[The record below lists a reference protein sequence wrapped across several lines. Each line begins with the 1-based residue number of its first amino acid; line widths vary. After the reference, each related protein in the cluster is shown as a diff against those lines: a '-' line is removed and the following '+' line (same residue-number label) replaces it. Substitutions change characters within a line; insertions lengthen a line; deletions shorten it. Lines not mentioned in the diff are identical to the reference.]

1 MKNFSVFFV
10 FLLIIA
16 CAQPD
21 PICEKK
27 DMVAQFKSVQF
38 NLKVACKDEDKQM
51 GLMNQKSLPKDNG
64 MIFVYEEED
73 YYAFWMK
80 NTYIPLSIA
89 FLDKNKKIV
98 DMNNMK
104 PHDLT
109 PVVTNTKAIYAI
121 EMNLDWFTS
130 NGVKIG
136 DTLKIIN

>member
-1 MKNFSVFFV
+1 MKNFLVFFLS
-10 FLLIIA
+10 LLIVA

-21 PICEKK
+21 PICKK
-27 DMVAQFKSVQF
+27 NDVVAQFNSVQF
-38 NLKVACKDEDKQM
+38 NLKVACKDEDKQI
-51 GLMNQKSLPKDNG
+51 GLMNQKSLPQDNG
-64 MIFVYEEED
+64 MIFVYDKEG
-73 YYAFWMK
+73 YLSFWMK

-98 DMNNMK
+98 DMKNMK

-109 PVVTNTKAIYAI
+109 PVVTNTRAIYAI

-136 DTLKIIN
+136 DTLTIVN